1 MYDFRSLKVLRNV
14 SAGRSVG
21 CIVTLTYLG
30 FFVKQEFTS
39 SVFLIQRWR
48 DPRLEHD
55 LYGTL
60 FLKGKE
66 VNEKLWIPDI
76 YVTNS
81 NEYILHED
89 NQLLIIF
96 NNGDIYYSAR

>member
-1 MYDFRSLKVLRNV
+1 M
-14 SAGRSVG
+14 
-21 CIVTLTYLG
+21 
-30 FFVKQEFTS
+30 KQEFTS

-48 DPRLEHD
+48 DPRLVHD

-66 VNEKLWIPDI
+66 VNKKLWIPDI

-89 NQLLIIF
+89 NQLLVIF